1 MIDKRLL
8 IDEVQVFLK
17 FSAYIRSGPDGYGK
31 EKEAEPILLKP
42 VRFDRSVSVSGSSN
56 TVTRQK
62 VGTVFVYPNFCD
74 VTIDD
79 SWLGARLSDGV
90 RDYIVQ
96 GYTVNRLFSKAVFSY
111 EIEVI

>member
-17 FSAYIRSGPDGYGK
+17 SGPDGYGK

-62 VGTVFVYPNFCD
+62 VGTVFVYPKFCD

-90 RDYIVQ
+90 REYIVQ
-96 GYTVNRLFSKAVFSY
+96 GYTVNHLFSKAVFSY

>member
-17 FSAYIRSGPDGYGK
+17 FSAYNGYGK

>member
-8 IDEVQVFLK
+8 TDEVQVFLK
-17 FSAYIRSGPDGYGK
+17 SGPDSYGK

-42 VRFDRSVSVSGSSN
+42 VRFDRSVSVNGSGN
-56 TVTRQK
+56 NVNRQK
-62 VGTVFVYPNFCD
+62 VGTIFVYPKFCD
-74 VTIDD
+74 VTVDD
-79 SWLGARLSDGV
+79 SWLGARVSDGV

-96 GYTVNRLFSKAVFSY
+96 GFNVNHLFSKTVFSY